1 MMDLVR
7 YFGWFLYSLSLACY
21 LLFIMHCDT
30 IDTIYISLNILNI
43 SLLTVR
49 EQIASEL
56 LP

>member
-7 YFGWFLYSLSLACY
+7 YFGWFLYPLSLAYY

-30 IDTIYISLNILNI
+30 IDTIYISLNI

-49 EQIASEL
+49 EQIVLEL